1 MVEQLLKL
9 YGANKDSVV
18 LDNFMGT
25 GTTAIGCE
33 KIGCRSIGVELDRAT
48 YDFSKNRIRE
58 YIGEFEKV
66 DSYNLFN
73 QGGEE

>member
-1 MVEQLLKL
+1 MIEEKVGKHLLL
-9 YGANKDSVV
+9 NGDTSWNG
-18 LDNFMGT
+18 NT

-33 KIGCRSIGVELDRAT
+33 KIGCRSIGIELDKAT
-48 YDFSKNRIRE
+48 YDFSKDRIRE

-73 QGGEE
+73 QGEDE